1 MADRDVVFI
10 SHANPEDNEFAR
22 WLALKLT
29 SIGYHA
35 WSDVTRLLGGE
46 DFWARIEDVIRNRS
60 AKLLFVLSRA
70 SNHKPGTLNEL
81 HIAQG
86 VARKASLGDFVIP
99 LRIDDLPHSEM
110 NIQLARLNTIDF
122 STGWAS
128 GLKSLAAKL
137 HEDSVPT
144 SSALGPAAVRAWWR
158 EACDVVAG
166 VSPEPERH
174 VSNWFSLQLPDAI
187 LLHTLTRDTI
197 GLVEPPKHLPRPAYW
212 HAGRLVSFA
221 AQEEFAGALGSLRV
235 QETESVA
242 TPTFLSSDDFAI
254 QKVHRDI
261 VTHLA
266 SDAWERTV
274 LARGLKH
281 FQMAGGRRAFY
292 FDADSLPKEDVT
304 FVGADGEKTR
314 RSLRGYRTVAGQK
327 RYWHFGVSARPTI
340 HPEPMLMLRCHVFF
354 SDDARVLWSS
364 PSRAHRA
371 RRSQCR
377 DWWNDTWRDR
387 LLATVSWIADGQE
400 QVSLSLSR
408 MAQGGVSIRPLE
420 FISPVCLHEPA
431 KEPDLVDESDESD
444 DADEA
449 MEDD

>member
-29 SIGYHA
+29 STGYHA
-35 WSDVTRLLGGE
+35 WCDVTRLLGGE

-60 AKLLFVLSRA
+60 AKLLFVLSRS
-70 SNHKPGTLNEL
+70 SNHKPGALNEL

-86 VARKASLGDFVIP
+86 VARNASLNDFVIP

-128 GLKSLAAKL
+128 GLQSLMAKL

-144 SSALGPAAVRAWWR
+144 SSALGPDAVRAWWC
-158 EACDVVAG
+158 EACDVGSG
-166 VSPEPERH
+166 VTAEPERH
-174 VSNWFSLQLPDAI
+174 LSNWFSLELPDTI

-197 GLVEPPKHLPRPAYW
+197 GLVEPPKDLPRPVLW
-212 HAGRLVSFA
+212 HGGRLATFA
-221 AQEEFAGALGSLRV
+221 AQEEFEGALGSLRV
-235 QETESVA
+235 LKTETVR
-242 TPTFLSSDDFAI
+242 TPIFLSSGDFRM
-254 QKVHRDI
+254 QKVNRDI

-266 SDAWERTV
+266 SDAWERTA
-274 LARGLKH
+274 LARGLKP

-304 FVGADGEKTR
+304 FRGVDGEKTH
-314 RSLRGYRTVAGQK
+314 RSLRGYRTVAGQR
-327 RYWHFGVSARPTI
+327 RYWHFGVSARPAI

-377 DWWNDTWRDR
+377 DWWNDIWRDR
-387 LLATVSWIADGQE
+387 LLATMSWLAQGQE
-400 QVSLSLSR
+400 QVPLLFSR
-408 MAQGGVSIRPLE
+408 MASGGVSSRPLE

-431 KEPDLVDESDESD
+431 KEPEPGDGTDAPD